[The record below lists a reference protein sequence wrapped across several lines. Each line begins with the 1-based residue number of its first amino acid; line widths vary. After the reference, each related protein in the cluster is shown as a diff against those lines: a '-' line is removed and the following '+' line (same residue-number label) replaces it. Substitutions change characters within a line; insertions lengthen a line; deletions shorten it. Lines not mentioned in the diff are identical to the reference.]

1 MMTSSQ
7 SYSGFDSA
15 SDKGSRLWFKEDARL
30 STDGPVRPRRPTV
43 KVSERVIEE
52 GTSAYSLRLTLS
64 SKHPFN
70 LNTWDNSS
78 MVQVVLTTL
87 LSEF

>member
-1 MMTSSQ
+1 M
-7 SYSGFDSA
+7 
-15 SDKGSRLWFKEDARL
+15 
-30 STDGPVRPRRPTV
+30 DGPIRPRRQTV

-52 GTSAYSLRLTLS
+52 GTPAYSLCLTSS
-64 SKHPFN
+64 SKRPFN

-87 LSEF
+87 LSEFQI